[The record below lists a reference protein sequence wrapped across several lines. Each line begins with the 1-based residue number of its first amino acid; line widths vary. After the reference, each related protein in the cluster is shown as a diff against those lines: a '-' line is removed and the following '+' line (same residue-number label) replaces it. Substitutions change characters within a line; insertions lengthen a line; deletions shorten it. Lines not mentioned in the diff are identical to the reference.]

1 MSDTPAP
8 SDTTVLVT
16 GASGFISK
24 HILRELLERGYRV
37 RGTVRSERRADEIR
51 ALFADA
57 ELEFAHLDLT
67 SDDGWAEA
75 MEGVDVLLHTASP
88 FPGDEPKDPQEL
100 IRPAVDGTLRAL
112 RGAQE
117 AGVTRVVLTSSC
129 AAIYKDPSKPKGDRS
144 TAANWTDPEGPATSA
159 YEASKTL
166 AERAAW
172 DFVAEHPEM
181 QLTAINP
188 GAVFG
193 EAMDPNFGTSLE
205 LVEQILG
212 GEFPAYPSMNL
223 PVVDVR
229 DVAHMHVQAINTP
242 ESIGN
247 RYAANAE
254 ALTLLGM
261 AQTLAKAYPDKKIST
276 RKAPDLLVKLLG
288 LFNPQMKVAAKNLGM
303 NSDVDGSSA
312 ETTFGFT
319 YVPARDALLASAS
332 YIDANRS

>member
-1 MSDTPAP
+1 MSDA
-8 SDTTVLVT
+8 SNTTVLVT

-24 HILRELLERGYRV
+24 HIVRELLERGYRV
-37 RGTVRSERRADEIR
+37 RGTVRSDRRADEIR
-51 ALFADA
+51 ALFPDAD
-57 ELEFAHLDLT
+57 LEFAHLDLT
-67 SDDGWAEA
+67 SDEGWSDA
-75 MEGVDVLLHTASP
+75 MAGVDVLLHTASP

-112 RGAQE
+112 RAAQE

-144 TAANWTDPEGPATSA
+144 TEANWTDPDGPATSA

-181 QLTAINP
+181 QLTSINP
-188 GAVFG
+188 GGVFG
-193 EAMDPNFGTSLE
+193 PAMDVNYGTSLE
-205 LVEQILG
+205 LAEQVLDG
-212 GEFPAYPSMNL
+212 KFPAYPSINL

-229 DVAHMHVQAINTP
+229 DVAHMHVQAIETP
-242 ESIGN
+242 ESVGN

-254 ALTLLGM
+254 ALTLLEM
-261 AQTLAKAYPDKKIST
+261 AETLAGAYPDKKIPT
-276 RKAPDLLVKLLG
+276 RRAPDFLVKLLG
-288 LFNPQMKVAAKNLGM
+288 FVVPQMKVAAKNLGM
-303 NSDVDGSSA
+303 NSDVDGSAA

-319 YVPARDALLASAS
+319 YVPARDSLLASAAF
-332 YIDANRS
+332 IEANRS